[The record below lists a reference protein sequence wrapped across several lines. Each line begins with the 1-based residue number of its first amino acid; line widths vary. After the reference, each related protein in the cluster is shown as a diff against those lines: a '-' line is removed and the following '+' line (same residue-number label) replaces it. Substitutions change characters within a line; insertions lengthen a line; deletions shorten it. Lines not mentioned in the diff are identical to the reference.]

1 MKSILIYSKRCFID
15 RQFIEA
21 TLHLND
27 GKIADIFYK
36 KYQQSNIDF
45 FDYQNAI
52 IMPGIIDAHVHI
64 NEPGRT
70 SWEGF
75 ETATKA
81 AAIGGV
87 TTLIEMPLNADPVTT
102 TADAFRLKIEASKN
116 KLHVN
121 CGFYGGAI
129 PGNQKDIAP
138 LIEAGVFGIKGF
150 LSHSGIDEF
159 PNVSKED
166 LEKIAPTLSKYDI
179 PLLLHCELGDAK
191 ISNEEKD
198 PKIYANYLNSRPE
211 QWEINAIDLAI
222 DIQKKYDIK
231 VHIVHLSSAK
241 GLPLILKRKE
251 ETNKLTVETCPHYLF
266 FNAEEIPNASPIYK
280 CAPPIREKKNNNLLW
295 QGLLQDEFDFLSSDH
310 SPAPPEIKKL
320 DEGNF
325 MKAWGGIAGLQF
337 TLSVIWTAG
346 EKKGLS
352 LEKMIPLLTEKP
364 AKFLGLDHK
373 KGKIKKGY
381 DADLTVWQ
389 EDVSFIVKEN
399 IIEHRHKA
407 SPYVNQTL
415 KGKIIHTFVNGVQIV
430 KDSKL
435 NKLNEGK
442 LLKKIS

>member
-1 MKSILIYSKRCFID
+1 MESIYIYSKRCFINNE
-15 RQFIEA
+15 FIEA
-21 TLHLND
+21 TLHLGD
-27 GKIADIFYK
+27 GKIVDIFSK
-36 KYQQSNIDF
+36 KHKQSGIHF
-45 FDYQNAI
+45 FDYQNALI
-52 IMPGIIDAHVHI
+52 IPGIIDAHVHI

-70 SWEGF
+70 NWEGF

-81 AAIGGV
+81 AAVGGV

-102 TADAFRLKIEASKN
+102 TVDAFNLKIEASKN

-129 PGNQKDIAP
+129 PGNGEDIAP

-150 LSHSGIDEF
+150 LTHSGIDEF
-159 PNVSKED
+159 PNVTKED
-166 LEKIAPTLSKYDI
+166 LENIAPILSKYNI
-179 PLLLHCELGDAK
+179 PLLLHCEFGEALSSTEK
-191 ISNEEKD
+191 KD
-198 PKIYANYLNSRPE
+198 PKIYTNYLNSRPE
-211 QWEINAIDLAI
+211 QWEINAIEIAI
-222 DIQKKYDIK
+222 QIQKKYDIR
-231 VHIVHLSSAK
+231 VHIVHLSSSK
-241 GLPLILKRKE
+241 GLPLILNRKK
-251 ETNKLTVETCPHYLF
+251 ETKKLTVETCSHYLF
-266 FNAEEIPNASPIYK
+266 FNAEEIPDASPIYK

-320 DEGNF
+320 DDGDF

-337 TLSVIWTAG
+337 TLPVIWTAG

-381 DADLTVWQ
+381 DADLTIWQ

-407 SPYVNQTL
+407 SPYLNQTL
-415 KGKIIHTFVNGVQIV
+415 KGKIIHTFVNGVQVV
-430 KDSKL
+430 KDGQLDKL
-435 NKLNEGK
+435 NAGK
-442 LLKKIS
+442 LLKRIS